1 MPDHPNSA
9 DAATFLVGDA
19 GRIARFV
26 AVGQAAAVGVKSAG
40 FVGRITIGGI
50 SSRIVIRVGV
60 ALP

>member
-1 MPDHPNSA
+1 MPNQANTTDSATHPANN
-9 DAATFLVGDA
+9 A

-26 AVGQAAAVGVKSAG
+26 TVGQGAAFGVKSAG
-40 FVGRITIGGI
+40 VVGRITIGGI